1 MSVSVTLP
9 ALGESVTEGTVTRWL
24 KAEGERVEA
33 DEPLLEVST
42 DKVDTEIPAPASG
55 ILASIKVAEDETVEV
70 GAELAIIDDGSGAPA
85 AEAAPAQQAP
95 AQEAPAQE
103 APAPQAAPS
112 TETQTPAPAPT
123 AEAAS
128 GGGSAEGTDVVLPA
142 LGESVTEGTVTRWLK
157 QVGEEVAEDEP
168 LLEVS
173 TDKVD
178 TEIPAPVAGVLL
190 EIVVGE
196 DETAEV
202 GAKLAVIGAAGSA
215 PAAAPAQAAPAQA
228 ASAPAAA
235 PAPAQPAP
243 AQQAPAQQAPA
254 PAQPAPAAQAPV
266 PDPAPQTPAAAPQAP
281 APQPA
286 AAPAAPAQQ
295 APAAAP
301 APSGAGD
308 DGAYVTPLVRKLASE
323 SGVDLGAVKG
333 TGVGGRIRKQ
343 DVIAAAEAAKAAA
356 PAPAAAAAP
365 AAKAAPSLEASPLRG
380 QTVKMTRMRKVIG
393 DNMMKALHSQAQ
405 LTTVVEVDITKLMKL
420 RAAAKDSFAAREGVK
435 LSPMPFF
442 VKAAAQ
448 ALKAHPVVNAR
459 INEDEGTITYFDS
472 ENIGIAVD
480 SEKGLM
486 TPVIKGAGNLNLA
499 GISKATAELAG
510 KVRANKI
517 TPDELSGATFT
528 ISNTGSRGALFDTVI
543 VPPNQVAIL
552 GIGATVKRPAV
563 IETAEGT
570 VIGVRDMTYL
580 SLSYDHRLVDGAD
593 AARYLTAVKAILE
606 AGEFEVELGL

>member
-1 MSVSVTLP
+1 MAVSVTLP

-42 DKVDTEIPAPASG
+42 DKVDTEIPSPAAG
-55 ILASIKVAEDETVEV
+55 VLASIKVAEDETVEV
-70 GAELAIIDDGSGAPA
+70 GAELAVIDDGSGAPA
-85 AEAAPAQQAP
+85 AAPAP
-95 AQEAPAQE
+95 AAAE
-103 APAPQAAPS
+103 APAPAA
-112 TETQTPAPAPT
+112 EPAPAPV
-123 AEAAS
+123 AEAPAAPAPAAEPAPAPAAAPAGGAS
-128 GGGSAEGTDVVLPA
+128 GTDVVLPA

-157 QVGEEVAEDEP
+157 EVGEEVAEDEP

-190 EIVVGE
+190 EIVVAE

-202 GAKLAVIGAAGSA
+202 GAKLAVIGAPGA
-215 PAAAPAQAAPAQA
+215 
-228 ASAPAAA
+228 APAAA
-235 PAPAQPAP
+235 PAPA
-243 AQQAPAQQAPA
+243 APA
-254 PAQPAPAAQAPV
+254 PA
-266 PDPAPQTPAAAPQAP
+266 PAAAAP
-281 APQPA
+281 
-286 AAPAAPAQQ
+286 APAAPAPAPAPAAPA

-301 APSGAGD
+301 APVQPAAPAPKPAPAPAPVAAAPVTPAPAPAATSGD
-308 DGAYVTPLVRKLASE
+308 DGAYVTPLVRKLAAE
-323 SGVDLGAVKG
+323 NGVDLATVKG

-343 DVIAAAEAAKAAA
+343 DVLAAAEAAKAAAAA

-365 AAKAAPSLEASPLRG
+365 AAKKAPTLEASPLRG
-380 QTVKMTRMRKVIG
+380 QTVKMPRIRKVIG
-393 DNMMKALHSQAQ
+393 DNMVKALHEQAQ
-405 LTTVVEVDITKLMKL
+405 LSSVVEVDVTRLMRL
-420 RAAAKDSFAAREGVK
+420 RAQAKDSFAAREGVK
-435 LSPMPFF
+435 LSPMPFY

-448 ALKAHPVVNAR
+448 ALKAHPAVNAR
-459 INEDEGTITYFDS
+459 INVEEGTITYFDT
-472 ENIGIAVD
+472 ENVGIAVD

-486 TPVIKGAGNLNLA
+486 TPVIKHAGDLNIA
-499 GISKATAELAG
+499 GIAKATADLAG

-528 ISNTGSRGALFDTVI
+528 ISNTGSRGALFDTII

-563 IETAEGT
+563 IETEEGT

-580 SLSYDHRLVDGAD
+580 TLSYDHRLVDGAD

>member
-1 MSVSVTLP
+1 MAVSVTLP

-55 ILASIKVAEDETVEV
+55 VLSSIKVAEDETVEV
-70 GAELAIIDDGSGAPA
+70 GAELALIDDGSGAPA
-85 AEAAPAQQAP
+85 AT
-95 AQEAPAQE
+95 EAPATE
-103 APAPQAAPS
+103 APAAEQAAPPAPAPEPQAQPS
-112 TETQTPAPAPT
+112 TEQAAPAPAPT
-123 AEAAS
+123 AEASA
-128 GGGSAEGTDVVLPA
+128 GGGSAQGTDVVLPA

-157 QVGEEVAEDEP
+157 SVGDTVEADEP

-178 TEIPAPVAGVLL
+178 TEIPAPASGTLL

-202 GAKLAVIGAAGSA
+202 GAKLAVIGEAGAA
-215 PAAAPAQAAPAQA
+215 PAAAPAQEAPAAPAQ
-228 ASAPAAA
+228 PEPA
-235 PAPAQPAP
+235 PAPEPT
-243 AQQAPAQQAPA
+243 
-254 PAQPAPAAQAPV
+254 PAPAAQAPAA
-266 PDPAPQTPAAAPQAP
+266 PAPAPQQAAPAP

-286 AAPAAPAQQ
+286 APAPAPAPAAPAPQ
-295 APAAAP
+295 APAAPAP
-301 APSGAGD
+301 AAAQATD
-308 DGAYVTPLVRKLASE
+308 DGAYVTPLVRKLAAE
-323 SGVDLGAVKG
+323 NGVDLSTVKG

-343 DVIAAAEAAKAAA
+343 DVLAAAEAAKAAA
-356 PAPAAAAAP
+356 PAPAPAAAAP
-365 AAKAAPSLEASPLRG
+365 AAKKAPALEASPLRG
-380 QTVKMTRMRKVIG
+380 QTVKMPRIRKVIG
-393 DNMMKALHSQAQ
+393 DNMVKALHEQAQ
-405 LTTVVEVDITKLMKL
+405 LSSVVEVDVTRLMKL
-420 RAAAKDSFAAREGVK
+420 RARAKDAFAAREGVK

-448 ALKAHPVVNAR
+448 ALKAHAPINAR
-459 INEDEGTITYFDS
+459 INEAEGTITYFDT

-486 TPVIKGAGNLNLA
+486 TPVIKNAGDLNIA
-499 GISKATAELAG
+499 GIAKATAELAG
-510 KVRANKI
+510 KVRGNKI

-528 ISNTGSRGALFDTVI
+528 ISNTGSRGALFDTII
-543 VPPNQVAIL
+543 VPPGQVAIL

-563 IETAEGT
+563 VETEDGP
-570 VIGVRDMTYL
+570 VIGIRDMTYL
-580 SLSYDHRLVDGAD
+580 TLSYDHRLVDGAD

>member
-1 MSVSVTLP
+1 M
-9 ALGESVTEGTVTRWL
+9 
-24 KAEGERVEA
+24 
-33 DEPLLEVST
+33 
-42 DKVDTEIPAPASG
+42 
-55 ILASIKVAEDETVEV
+55 
-70 GAELAIIDDGSGAPA
+70 
-85 AEAAPAQQAP
+85 
-95 AQEAPAQE
+95 
-103 APAPQAAPS
+103 
-112 TETQTPAPAPT
+112 
-123 AEAAS
+123 
-128 GGGSAEGTDVVLPA
+128 LPA

-202 GAKLAVIGAAGSA
+202 GAKLAVIGAPGAA
-215 PAAAPAQAAPAQA
+215 PAAAAPAAPAA
-228 ASAPAAA
+228 
-235 PAPAQPAP
+235 
-243 AQQAPAQQAPA
+243 
-254 PAQPAPAAQAPV
+254 
-266 PDPAPQTPAAAPQAP
+266 
-281 APQPA
+281 PA
-286 AAPAAPAQQ
+286 AAPAAPVAPAAPAPAPGRSGAGPGRSGRRRPGSGPAAAAPAAPAAPAPAPAPAPVAAPTPVTPAP
-295 APAAAP
+295 APAAAT
-301 APSGAGD
+301 GD
-308 DGAYVTPLVRKLASE
+308 DGAYVTPLVRKLAAE
-323 SGVDLGAVKG
+323 NGVDLAAVKG

-343 DVIAAAEAAKAAA
+343 DVVAAAEAAKAAA
-356 PAPAAAAAP
+356 KAQAPAAAPAAAAKKAP
-365 AAKAAPSLEASPLRG
+365 VLEVSPLRG
-380 QTVKMTRMRKVIG
+380 QTVKMTRIRKVIG
-393 DNMMKALHSQAQ
+393 DNMVKALHEQAQ
-405 LTTVVEVDITKLMKL
+405 LSSVVEVDITKLMRL
-420 RAAAKDSFAAREGVK
+420 RAQAKDSFAAREGVK

-448 ALKAHPVVNAR
+448 ALKAHPAVNAR
-459 INEDEGTITYFDS
+459 INVDEGTITYFDT
-472 ENIGIAVD
+472 ENVGIAVD

-486 TPVIKGAGNLNLA
+486 TPVIKRAGDLNIA
-499 GISKATAELAG
+499 GIAKATADLAG

-528 ISNTGSRGALFDTVI
+528 ISNTGSRGALFDTII

-563 IETAEGT
+563 IETEEGT

-580 SLSYDHRLVDGAD
+580 TLSYDHRLVDGAD

>member
-1 MSVSVTLP
+1 MAVSVTLP

-42 DKVDTEIPAPASG
+42 DKVDTEIPSPAAG

-70 GAELAIIDDGSGAPA
+70 GAELAVIDDGTGAPA
-85 AEAAPAQQAP
+85 A
-95 AQEAPAQE
+95 
-103 APAPQAAPS
+103 APAPAAEEVAPPAPEPAPAAQPS
-112 TETQTPAPAPT
+112 TEQAAPAPAPT
-123 AEAAS
+123 AEAAA

-157 QVGEEVAEDEP
+157 QVGEEVTEDEP

-178 TEIPAPVAGVLL
+178 TEIPAPVSGVLL
-190 EIVVGE
+190 EITVGE

-202 GAKLAVIGAAGSA
+202 GAKLAVIGAPGA
-215 PAAAPAQAAPAQA
+215 
-228 ASAPAAA
+228 APAAA
-235 PAPAQPAP
+235 PAPA
-243 AQQAPAQQAPA
+243 APA
-254 PAQPAPAAQAPV
+254 PAPAAAAPAPA
-266 PDPAPQTPAAAPQAP
+266 PAP
-281 APQPA
+281 
-286 AAPAAPAQQ
+286 APAAPAP
-295 APAAAP
+295 APAAPAPAPVAAAP
-301 APSGAGD
+301 APAAPAPAPVAPAPVAPAAPAPAAPAGD
-308 DGAYVTPLVRKLASE
+308 DGAYVTPLVRKLAAE
-323 SGVDLGAVKG
+323 NGVDLAAVKG

-343 DVIAAAEAAKAAA
+343 DVLAAAEAAKAAA
-356 PAPAAAAAP
+356 AAPAPAPAAAAP
-365 AAKAAPSLEASPLRG
+365 AARKTPTLEASPLRG
-380 QTVKMTRMRKVIG
+380 QTVKMPRIRKVIG
-393 DNMMKALHSQAQ
+393 DNMVKALHEQAQ
-405 LTTVVEVDITKLMKL
+405 LSSVVEVDITRLMKL
-420 RAAAKDSFAAREGVK
+420 RAQAKDSFAAREGVK

-448 ALKAHPVVNAR
+448 ALKAHPAVNAR
-459 INEDEGTITYFDS
+459 INVDEGTITYFDTES
-472 ENIGIAVD
+472 IGIAVD

-486 TPVIKGAGNLNLA
+486 TPVIKHAGDLNIA
-499 GISKATAELAG
+499 GIAKATADLAG

-528 ISNTGSRGALFDTVI
+528 ISNTGSRGALFDTII

-563 IETAEGT
+563 IETEEGT

-580 SLSYDHRLVDGAD
+580 TLSYDHRLVDGAD

>member
-55 ILASIKVAEDETVEV
+55 VLASIKVAEDETVEV
-70 GAELAIIDDGSGAPA
+70 GAELAVIDDGSGAPA
-85 AEAAPAQQAP
+85 EAAAPAA
-95 AQEAPAQE
+95 EAPAAPAE
-103 APAPQAAPS
+103 APAPAAEAPAAPAP
-112 TETQTPAPAPT
+112 EAPAPA
-123 AEAAS
+123 AAPA
-128 GGGSAEGTDVVLPA
+128 GGASGTDVTLPA

-157 QVGEEVAEDEP
+157 EVGEEVAEDEP

-202 GAKLAVIGAAGSA
+202 GAKLAVIGAPGAA
-215 PAAAPAQAAPAQA
+215 PAAAPAQPAAPAQEA
-228 ASAPAAA
+228 PKQEAPAAPAPAPAAPAPAAPAPAPVQAPAAPAAPA

-243 AQQAPAQQAPA
+243 V
-254 PAQPAPAAQAPV
+254 APV
-266 PDPAPQTPAAAPQAP
+266 P
-281 APQPA
+281 
-286 AAPAAPAQQ
+286 AAPAAP
-295 APAAAP
+295 
-301 APSGAGD
+301 SGD

-323 SGVDLGAVKG
+323 NNVDLSAVKG

-343 DVIAAAEAAKAAA
+343 DVVAAAEAAKAAA
-356 PAPAAAAAP
+356 AAPAAPAAAP
-365 AAKAAPSLEASPLRG
+365 AAAKAPKLEASPLRG

-393 DNMMKALHSQAQ
+393 ENMMKALHSQAQ
-405 LTTVVEVDITKLMKL
+405 LTSVLEVDITKLMKL
-420 RAAAKDSFAAREGVK
+420 RNQAKASFAAREGVK

-448 ALKAHPVVNAR
+448 ALKAHPVINAR
-459 INEDEGTITYFDS
+459 INEDEGTITYFDA

-480 SEKGLM
+480 AEKGLM
-486 TPVIKGAGNLNLA
+486 TPVIKGAGDLNIA
-499 GISKATAELAG
+499 GISKKTAELAG
-510 KVRANKI
+510 KARGGGL
-517 TPDELSGATFT
+517 TPDDMSGATFT

-543 VPPNQVAIL
+543 VPPNQAAIL
-552 GIGATVKRPAV
+552 GIGATVRRPVV
-563 IETAEGT
+563 IDHPDLGETIA
-570 VIGVRDMTYL
+570 VRDMTYL

-593 AARYLTAVKAILE
+593 AARYLTTVKAILE

>member
-1 MSVSVTLP
+1 MAVSVTLP

-42 DKVDTEIPAPASG
+42 DKVDTEIPSPVAG
-55 ILASIKVAEDETVEV
+55 VLASIKVAEDETVEV
-70 GAELAIIDDGSGAPA
+70 GAELAVIDDGTGAPA
-85 AEAAPAQQAP
+85 AAPAPAAEPAPAAAPAPVA
-95 AQEAPAQE
+95 EAPA
-103 APAPQAAPS
+103 APAA
-112 TETQTPAPAPT
+112 PAPAP
-123 AEAAS
+123 AAAPAAPA
-128 GGGSAEGTDVVLPA
+128 GGASGTDVVLPA

-157 QVGEEVAEDEP
+157 EVGEEVAEDEP

-178 TEIPAPVAGVLL
+178 TEIPSPVAGVLL

-202 GAKLAVIGAAGSA
+202 GAKLAVVGAPGSA
-215 PAAAPAQAAPAQA
+215 PA
-228 ASAPAAA
+228 
-235 PAPAQPAP
+235 
-243 AQQAPAQQAPA
+243 
-254 PAQPAPAAQAPV
+254 
-266 PDPAPQTPAAAPQAP
+266 
-281 APQPA
+281 A
-286 AAPAAPAQQ
+286 AAPAAPA
-295 APAAAP
+295 APAAAAPAAPAAPAPAPVAPAAPAPAPAAPAAAAP
-301 APSGAGD
+301 APAPVKAAAPAPAKAAPAPVTPAPAPAATSGD
-308 DGAYVTPLVRKLASE
+308 DGAYVTPLVRKLAAE
-323 SGVDLGAVKG
+323 NGVDLGTVKG

-343 DVIAAAEAAKAAA
+343 DVIAAAEAAKKAAAA
-356 PAPAAAAAP
+356 PAPAAAAP
-365 AAKAAPSLEASPLRG
+365 AASAARKTPTLEVSPLRG
-380 QTVKMTRMRKVIG
+380 QTVKMPRIRKVIG
-393 DNMMKALHSQAQ
+393 DNMVKALHEQAQ
-405 LTTVVEVDITKLMKL
+405 LSSVVEVDVTRLMRL
-420 RAAAKDSFAAREGVK
+420 RGKAKDSFAAREGVK
-435 LSPMPFF
+435 LSPMPFY

-448 ALKAHPVVNAR
+448 ALKAHPAVNAR
-459 INEDEGTITYFDS
+459 INVEEGTITYFDT
-472 ENIGIAVD
+472 ENVGIAVD

-486 TPVIKGAGNLNLA
+486 TPVIKHAGDLNIA
-499 GISKATAELAG
+499 GIAKATAELAG

-528 ISNTGSRGALFDTVI
+528 ISNTGSRGALFDTII

-563 IETAEGT
+563 IETEEGT

-580 SLSYDHRLVDGAD
+580 TLSYDHRLVDGAD

>member
-1 MSVSVTLP
+1 MAVSVTLP

-42 DKVDTEIPAPASG
+42 DKVDTEIPSPVSG

-70 GAELAIIDDGSGAPA
+70 GAELALIDDGSGAPA
-85 AEAAPAQQAP
+85 AAPAPAAAEVAPPAPAPAAPAPAP
-95 AQEAPAQE
+95 AAQ
-103 APAPQAAPS
+103 PS
-112 TETQTPAPAPT
+112 TEQAAPAPAPT
-123 AEAAS
+123 AEAAT
-128 GGGSAEGTDVVLPA
+128 GGSSAEGTDVVLPA

-157 QVGEEVAEDEP
+157 AVGDEVAEDEP

-202 GAKLAVIGAAGSA
+202 GAKLAVIGAPGA
-215 PAAAPAQAAPAQA
+215 
-228 ASAPAAA
+228 APAAA
-235 PAPAQPAP
+235 PAPA
-243 AQQAPAQQAPA
+243 APA
-254 PAQPAPAAQAPV
+254 PAPAAPAPAPAAA
-266 PDPAPQTPAAAPQAP
+266 AP
-281 APQPA
+281 APAP
-286 AAPAAPAQQ
+286 AAPAAPV
-295 APAAAP
+295 APPAPVAPAAP
-301 APSGAGD
+301 APAPVPVQAAAPVAPPAPAPAAPAPVAPAAPAPVAAQATD
-308 DGAYVTPLVRKLASE
+308 EGAYVTPLVRKLAAE
-323 SGVDLGAVKG
+323 NGVDLGSVKG

-343 DVIAAAEAAKAAA
+343 DVLAAAEAAKAAAAA

-365 AAKAAPSLEASPLRG
+365 AARKSPALEASPLRG
-380 QTVKMTRMRKVIG
+380 QTIKMPRIRKVIG
-393 DNMMKALHSQAQ
+393 DNMVKALHEQAQ
-405 LTTVVEVDITKLMKL
+405 LSSVVEVDITRLMKL
-420 RAAAKDSFAAREGVK
+420 RAQAKDSFAAREGVK

-448 ALKAHPVVNAR
+448 ALKAHPAVNAR
-459 INEDEGTITYFDS
+459 INVEEGTITYFDTES
-472 ENIGIAVD
+472 VGIAVD

-486 TPVIKGAGNLNLA
+486 TPVIKHAGDLNIA
-499 GISKATAELAG
+499 GIAKATAELAG

-528 ISNTGSRGALFDTVI
+528 ISNTGSRGALFDTII

-563 IETAEGT
+563 IETEEGT

-580 SLSYDHRLVDGAD
+580 TLSYDHRLVDGAD